1 MVPQGNEWRVKVATQ
16 IGAVKPPEGAVK
28 PLGVVRPG
36 DQAVRPGCPETP
48 PSFASSITMVCD
60 DKVSFVHTPEDDEQL
75 VDYSSSPERMILE
88 INVVQLFVDD
98 SVPTEE
104 DLSHLDIEPKDAIF
118 QKPRDTDN
126 HLKALYMKGHING
139 KPISQMLVDGG
150 AIVNLMLYSLFKKL
164 GGSDEELIKTNMTIS
179 GVGGGEPMRAKG
191 VISMELTIGSKT
203 LTTAFFVT

>member
-1 MVPQGNEWRVKVATQ
+1 
-16 IGAVKPPEGAVK
+16 
-28 PLGVVRPG
+28 
-36 DQAVRPGCPETP
+36 
-48 PSFASSITMVCD
+48 
-60 DKVSFVHTPEDDEQL
+60 
-75 VDYSSSPERMILE
+75 
-88 INVVQLFVDD
+88 
-98 SVPTEE
+98 
-104 DLSHLDIEPKDAIF
+104 
-118 QKPRDTDN
+118 
-126 HLKALYMKGHING
+126 MKGHING